1 MTARNYW
8 IFTLIFWLVATALLF
23 FNLNEMQLGHWRQV
37 SFRFFYTPVMGTLLC
52 AALTLIFQAEGFRKL
67 RYPQPWV
74 VLLACAAALLTAL
87 TLNLIT
93 YLLLDLDLAEYHG
106 ALFHNGT
113 AIFIILYLFWSFIW
127 FQLDGRPLLGP
138 QPAKSSGYIDKLTV
152 EHRGQPVVIHLR
164 DVEYFAASGDY
175 VEIQLP
181 DRSYLKKGTI
191 SALEDLLDPA
201 QFQRIH
207 RSTIV
212 NTRCVQSTTARGSG
226 SYELSFP
233 SGRKVTS
240 SRSYLTVVQ
249 NLER

>member
-8 IFTLIFWLVATALLF
+8 IFTLIFWLAATALLF
-23 FNLNEMQLGHWRQV
+23 LSLNEMQLSHWRQV
-37 SFRFFYTPVMGTLLC
+37 SFRFIYTPVMGILLC
-52 AALTLIFQAEGFRKL
+52 AVLTLIFQAEGFRKL

-74 VLLACAAALLTAL
+74 VLLACAAAMLTAL

-93 YLLLDLDLAEYHG
+93 YLLLDLDLTEYHG

-127 FQLDGRPLLGP
+127 FQLEGRPLLGP
-138 QPAKSSGYIDKLTV
+138 QPMKNNGYIDKLTV
-152 EHRGQPVVIHLR
+152 EHRGKTVVVALR
-164 DVEYFAASGDY
+164 EVEYFAASGDY

-181 DRSYLKKGTI
+181 DQSYLKKGTI
-191 SALEDLLDPA
+191 SALESQLDPDH
-201 QFQRIH
+201 FQRIH

-226 SYELSFP
+226 SYELRFP
-233 SGRKVTS
+233 SGRTVTS
-240 SRSYLTVVQ
+240 SRSYTTVVQ
-249 NLER
+249 NLQR